1 MKQLPDFSK
10 ISLLVIGDLM
20 VDEYLWGEV
29 DRISPEAPVPV
40 VNIQKES
47 YVLGGAGNVVNN
59 LVELGAGASV
69 IGITG
74 SGQWGRLLIKHLNR
88 LEVDASGVIQDE
100 HRPTIRKTR
109 IIGANQQMLRIDKEA
124 VAPLHQKF
132 LRPIYSQLEKKVPE
146 ADAVIV
152 SDYGKGMIT
161 DDLMETITAISHRHQ
176 KPVIADPKGMV
187 FTKYTG
193 VTLLT
198 PNKKEAGLA
207 AGIEIK
213 DEQTLIKAG
222 KRVIDEAGPEA
233 LLITCGKEGMVL
245 LRPDKPPYW
254 IKARAKQVFDVSGAG
269 DTVVAMMGLGIA
281 SGLTLNESAV
291 LANTAA
297 GIVVGKIGAATVSL
311 EELEESLKDTQ
322 HASY

>member
-1 MKQLPDFSK
+1 MRLPDFSN
-10 ISLLVIGDLM
+10 ISVLVIGDLM

-40 VNIQKES
+40 VNIQRES
-47 YVLGGAGNVVNN
+47 YTLGGAGNVVNN
-59 LVELGAGASV
+59 LVELGAQVSI
-69 IGITG
+69 IGIAG
-74 SGQWGRLLIKHLNR
+74 SDQWGHLLLEHLKRLNID
-88 LEVDASGVIQDE
+88 VAGVIQDGG
-100 HRPTIRKTR
+100 RPTVRKTR
-109 IIGANQQMLRIDKEA
+109 IIGANQQMLRIDREDHS
-124 VAPLHQKF
+124 PLHQHYF
-132 LRPIYSQLEKKVPE
+132 NPIYSRLEEKIPS

-152 SDYGKGMIT
+152 SDYGKGLIT
-161 DDLMETITAISHRHQ
+161 DHLMESIAAIAQHHQ

-207 AGIEIK
+207 AGIDITD
-213 DEQTLIKAG
+213 DETLMRAG
-222 KRVIDEAGPEA
+222 RRLMDQAQPEA

-245 LRPDKPPYW
+245 IQKNQAPYW
-254 IKARAKQVFDVSGAG
+254 IKAKAKQVFDVSGAG

-281 SGLTLNESAV
+281 SGLTLAESAS

-297 GIVVGKIGAATVSL
+297 GIVVGKIGTATVSL
-311 EELEESLKDTQ
+311 AELEENL
-322 HASY
+322 